1 MENTMRGLQGFNF
14 YGSVR
19 PGLRSSKGVLITR
32 HGSGATAIRID
43 KETASKFGDY
53 GYIRIGINKSRKI
66 IAIIA
71 DDELGVKLQKTKT
84 RSYAKFSNIPE
95 LPFKTPLQKEP
106 LSVANGLILVC
117 YKEEQQ

>member
-19 PGLRSSKGVLITR
+19 PGSRSSKGVLITR
-32 HGSGATAIRID
+32 HGSGATAIRINN
-43 KETASKFGDY
+43 EITQQFGKHDY
-53 GYIRIGINKSRKI
+53 VRIGINKSRKI

-71 DDELGVKLQKTKT
+71 DDELGVKLQRTKT

-95 LPFKTPLQKEP
+95 LPFKTPLQQEP
-106 LSVANGLILVC
+106 LSVANGLILIS
-117 YKEEQQ
+117 YKE